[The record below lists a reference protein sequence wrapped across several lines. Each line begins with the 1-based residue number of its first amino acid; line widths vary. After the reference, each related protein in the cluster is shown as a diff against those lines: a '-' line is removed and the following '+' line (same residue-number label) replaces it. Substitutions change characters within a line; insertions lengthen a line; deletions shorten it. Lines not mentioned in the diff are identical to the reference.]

1 MDDAAWDQLTQ
12 VATAGEYVALLRD
25 VRRRS
30 GLTYREIAR
39 LASAAGHW
47 LPPSTLATMLGRTT
61 LPRERTVV
69 ALLVACGTTAADV
82 ERWVEA
88 RRDIEARLG
97 ERDRWENH
105 VISPASSP
113 PAAPQL
119 AVDGEPAAN
128 GESAAYGEPGTN
140 GEPAAHSG
148 PTAHSRTA
156 AHGEPVVNGRPVAH
170 GGPAGSVVVP
180 VRPALPRA
188 TAPWPTRR
196 WLRLA
201 VLAVLGVLM
210 VGASGVL
217 LPGAAA
223 TVDSSPSDGCPL
235 VLRQGMYG
243 PCVLD
248 LQERLVAGGL
258 NVRVDGWFGPDTTG
272 RLIVFQAFGGLPVN
286 GTADRRVLDEL
297 SGATK
302 VPPTWTEDRIGKE
315 LRRVFPEDPGAA
327 VQLARCLS
335 GLDPYRVEIAGD
347 GSRRWG
353 LFQFSDTELS
363 RLGVDRRA
371 ALEPGWSI
379 GAARHV
385 WSSTGDLSHWRC
397 DPSS

>member
-1 MDDAAWDQLTQ
+1 MDDAARDPLTH

-30 GLTYREIAR
+30 GLTYREITR
-39 LASAAGHW
+39 QASAAGHW

-69 ALLVACGTTAADV
+69 ALLVACGSTPADV
-82 ERWVEA
+82 RRWVET
-88 RRDIEARLG
+88 RRNIEAQLG
-97 ERDRWENH
+97 ERDRWENQA
-105 VISPASSP
+105 VPTTLSP
-113 PAAPQL
+113 PAAPQQAANSAP
-119 AVDGEPAAN
+119 AVDGAPAAN
-128 GESAAYGEPGTN
+128 SAPAGN
-140 GEPAAHSG
+140 SAPAANS
-148 PTAHSRTA
+148 A
-156 AHGEPVVNGRPVAH
+156 
-170 GGPAGSVVVP
+170 PAGTVVGP
-180 VRPALPRA
+180 VRPAQPRV
-188 TAPWPTRR
+188 TAPWPSRR

-201 VLAVLGVLM
+201 VLAVLGVLT

-235 VLRQGMYG
+235 ILRQGMYG

-258 NVRVDGWFGPDTTG
+258 EVPVDGWFGPDTTS
-272 RLIVFQAFGGLPVN
+272 RLIVFQAFGGLPVS
-286 GTADRRVLDEL
+286 GTADGRVLDEL
-297 SGATK
+297 SGAVK

-315 LRRVFPEDPGAA
+315 VRRVFPEDPGGA

-353 LFQFSDTELS
+353 LFQFSDMELS
-363 RLGVDRRA
+363 RLGVDRRT
-371 ALEPGWSI
+371 ALDPGWSI

-385 WSSTGDLSHWRC
+385 WSRTGDFDHWHCTASR
-397 DPSS
+397 